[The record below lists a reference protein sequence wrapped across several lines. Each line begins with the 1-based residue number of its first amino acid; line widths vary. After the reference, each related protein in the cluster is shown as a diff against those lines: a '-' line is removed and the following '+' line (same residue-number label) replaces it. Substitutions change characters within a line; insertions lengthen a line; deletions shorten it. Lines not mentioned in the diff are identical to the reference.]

1 MYRPASPNAPLQ
13 VSIRATRLGASFMQ
27 KLGASIGL
35 SKALTPVSIK
45 YNDNGRPD
53 GGPGRSLTLNFPPVA
68 AGDYQLTVL
77 VSGAG
82 VTDSTTQT
90 IRVRP
95 KR

>member
-1 MYRPASPNAPLQ
+1 
-13 VSIRATRLGASFMQ
+13 MQ
-27 KLGASIGL
+27 KFGASIGL

-53 GGPGRSLTLNFPPVA
+53 GGAGRSLTLNFPSVPP
-68 AGDYQLTVL
+68 GDYQLTL
-77 VSGAG
+77 MVSGAG